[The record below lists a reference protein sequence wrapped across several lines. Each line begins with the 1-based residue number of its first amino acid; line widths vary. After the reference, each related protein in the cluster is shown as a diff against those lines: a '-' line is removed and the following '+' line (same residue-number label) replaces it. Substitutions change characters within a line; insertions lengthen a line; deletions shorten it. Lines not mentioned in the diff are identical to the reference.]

1 VAICTYK
8 FWARPTPRQ
17 HRRLAREFGAAR
29 WVYNRGLETISRAWR
44 ERGERVTC
52 VDFSRQVTK
61 LKQAE
66 VPWLRE
72 VNTGGRRLTM
82 LDRSGAQVPSSRFGV
97 SDTPNCEWLIE
108 IACACP
114 FASLL
119 DRVLPIPK
127 PPWPRLTPPA
137 RTPQSGE

>member
-1 VAICTYK
+1 MAICSYK
-8 FWARPTPRQ
+8 FRARPTPRQ
-17 HRRLAREFGAAR
+17 QRRLAREFGAAR

-72 VNTGGRRLTM
+72 VSSYVLNQSIRDLEKAFKAFYAKRPAIRASRRSM
-82 LDRSGAQVPSSRFGV
+82 GSRRSAISSTV
-97 SDTPNCEWLIE
+97 DS
-108 IACACP
+108 
-114 FASLL
+114 
-119 DRVLPIPK
+119 
-127 PPWPRLTPPA
+127 
-137 RTPQSGE
+137 RTPMSPGRSWSC

>member
-8 FWARPTPRQ
+8 FRARPTPRQ
-17 HRRLAREFGAAR
+17 QRRLAREFGAAR

-72 VNTGGRRLTM
+72 VSSYVITQSLWDLDKAFRAFYAKRARHPRFNSRRSM
-82 LDRSGAQVPSSRFGV
+82 GSRRSAISSTV
-97 SDTPNCEWLIE
+97 DS
-108 IACACP
+108 
-114 FASLL
+114 
-119 DRVLPIPK
+119 
-127 PPWPRLTPPA
+127 
-137 RTPQSGE
+137 RTPMSPGRSWSCPASGP